1 MVVTFGYKQRK
12 SLVETFD
19 PRARW
24 IFSILSLF
32 TIVNFWDIRFLL
44 YFLLVSIVQYAF
56 TRLTWKETKRAWR
69 FIFFLMFIMIFVNT
83 IVTSAG
89 TISDVTANPHVLF
102 AIEKP
107 IRFTMTIERLWFALT
122 QVVRVLA
129 ITMLF
134 IVVPFTMDPR
144 QYGITFKGMGLGD
157 KLAFTMDLAFRFVPT
172 LARDFGTTMDAQKAR
187 GYELDNLKGNIFK
200 KIARMAPIMIPVT
213 MNSLLSGE
221 DMINAMDLRGFSG
234 TSKRTW
240 LYTLKYRKRDIAL
253 IAYSVVVLVIS
264 IILPRVFHIGGF
276 WVPPFLIP

>member
-44 YFLLVSIVQYAF
+44 YFLLVSVVQYSF

-83 IVTSAG
+83 IITSAG

-107 IRFTMTIERLWFALT
+107 FHFSMTVERLWFALT

-134 IVVPFTMDPR
+134 IVIPFTMDPR

-172 LARDFGTTMDAQKAR
+172 LARDFSTTMDAQKAR

-221 DMINAMDLRGFSG
+221 DMVNAMDLRGFS
-234 TSKRTW
+234 TSGKRTW

-253 IAYSVVVLVIS
+253 IAYSVVVLVVS
-264 IILPRVFHIGGF
+264 FLLPRVFHIGSF
-276 WVPPFLIP
+276 WVPLFLLP